1 MECLIIEGRVTV
13 RENSVGHRFPT
24 AFQSQRLGSSI

>member
-13 RENSVGHRFPT
+13 RENSVGHTDTPRH
-24 AFQSQRLGSSI
+24 SRVRD